1 MTNQEERYWANN
13 SHYVTRNSTF
23 DHVLG
28 VRAWKQILQPIQREI
43 KSVLDCG
50 ANIGRNIGFLKDSS
64 LLPEAEFAAID
75 LNKAALDVLAT
86 KFPDAK
92 LYNSSLLNIDLEA
105 KFDLVFTSGV
115 LIHINPENLAR
126 VFDNL
131 MTFSNRYLI
140 LIEYFNRTPVEI
152 PYHGQ
157 SGLLWKRDFGKDFL
171 EYSNW
176 KVVSYGFLWGQE
188 FDNCGFDDCN
198 YWVFERN

>member
-64 LLPEAEFAAID
+64 FLPEAEFAAID

>member
-1 MTNQEERYWANN
+1 MTNQEEPYWANN
-13 SHYVTRNSTF
+13 SDYVTRNSTF

-64 LLPEAEFAAID
+64 LLPEAEFAAMD
-75 LNKAALDVLAT
+75 LNKAALHVLAS
-86 KFPDAK
+86 KFPDAR
-92 LYNSSLLNIDLEA
+92 LYNSSLLEIDLGA

-152 PYHGQ
+152 PYRGQ

-171 EYSNW
+171 EHSNW
-176 KVVSYGFLWGQE
+176 KVISYGFLWGQE

>member
-1 MTNQEERYWANN
+1 MTNQEEHYWADNGN
-13 SHYVTRNSTF
+13 YVTRNSTF

-64 LLPEAEFAAID
+64 LLPKAEFAAID

-86 KFPDAK
+86 KFPDTR
-92 LYNSSLLNIDLEA
+92 LYNSSLLTSNLEP

-140 LIEYFNRTPVEI
+140 LIEYFSRTPVEI

-171 EYSNW
+171 EHSNW